1 MTTEDELRAN
11 DIVKSWFWQLSE
23 GHNFRWKNAVKSIT
37 LFYESAPLES
47 DIAQLVLEYLRT
59 RSGITE
65 LVVGHKKWTLAESGW
80 NTKDAWYQTVPSEKW
95 AGTESTKI
103 RVYWTLVEAG
113 DGTADGPYVV
123 EDGCKYKVEH
133 SYYWDVAAEP
143 QLPQSESGIQ
153 YTIQGFTRDRETGL
167 FTYIVEK
174 RETVQQDIELYE
186 SAKTI
191 FEDVSEEQHLGV
203 KQNDVASTGLA
214 ASVGN
219 GERVERHIEKNPD
232 CTSNIVNRKVKDK
245 KVEEARTVAKKE
257 LRGTS
262 SATTDRNL
270 TPAEVAAKTAAE
282 QEVGETRTVEK
293 TDTDYRNLT
302 VEKFTPGQLPMT
314 IAESCEKETSVHT
327 HTKVEAV
334 APPAQ
339 DGTVEQT
346 AEINKRKT
354 VTIKKNDD
362 GKTADKTTTTQTWE
376 EKTGSGSS
384 NSGAGV
390 VTTTTT
396 RKENTTASPTATPG
410 VNKVVE
416 IEETPNDHGSKT
428 MVERVTEYHEKTG
441 SGSSNS
447 GNGVVTTTTE
457 RKENTTTSPTAT
469 PGVNK
474 VVELE
479 ETPNDHGSKTTV
491 KRVTEYHEKTGSGSS
506 NSGNGVVTTTTTR
519 KENTTASPTATPGV
533 NKVVEIEQTPN
544 DHGSKTMVERITE
557 YHEKTGS
564 GSTDSGGVASSVTE
578 RKENTTATPSAETSA
593 PNKVIET
600 EEQPNDHG
608 SKTTVKRVTTYSPT
622 TKTKTWTDE
631 HYSYEECSYSN
642 QLEPILP
649 SSGEIKSC
657 QFHPNGHGSYDGFY
671 LARTSLTQG
680 QGSVL
685 QWSLGPANVTAK
697 YYYFNRKGK
706 LASRTVTG
714 QVYRCGGKLSHVASE
729 IQNRQTQQGYT
740 GFAPCGWNTGVSGG
754 YEHAMGIAYK
764 VTSISGESQEDPDDE
779 SGSGES

>member
-1 MTTEDELRAN
+1 MSNDDELNAAK
-11 DIVKSWFWQLSE
+11 IVGSWYWQMAE
-23 GHNFRWKNAVKSIT
+23 GHNFRWKNAVKSMV

-47 DIAQLVLEYLRT
+47 DMAQLVIEYLRT
-59 RSGITE
+59 RTSVTS
-65 LVVGHKKWTLAESGW
+65 LVIAHKNWTFAEPGW
-80 NTKDAWYQTVPSEKW
+80 NTKDAWYQTVPGEQW
-95 AGTESTKI
+95 AGTESKKV
-103 RVYWTLVEAG
+103 RVYWVLVEAG

-203 KQNDVASTGLA
+203 KQNDVAQTGLQ

-219 GERVERHIEKNPD
+219 GERVERHIEKNSD

-245 KVEEARTVAKKE
+245 KVEEARIVAKKE

-346 AEINKRKT
+346 AQPNKRKT
-354 VTIKKNDD
+354 VSIKKNDD
-362 GKTADKTTTTQTWE
+362 GKTADKTTTEQTWE
-376 EKTGSGSS
+376 EKTGGGSS
-384 NSGAGV
+384 NSGNGV
-390 VTTTTT
+390 VTTTTE
-396 RKENTTASPTATPG
+396 RKENTLSTPSATPG

-428 MVERVTEYHEKTG
+428 TLKRVTQYQPHSKTATGG
-441 SGSSNS
+441 SASYTDEVESGVNQTAVPGGAGGVNEVVDVSLSLNDHGSMSTQKRTRTYKPQS
-447 GNGVVTTTTE
+447 GIAHSSLPTE
-457 RKENTTTSPTAT
+457 RMQTVVRSNTTADPNAPFGHAS
-469 PGVNK
+469 VS
-474 VVELE
+474 L
-479 ETPNDHGSKTTV
+479 NDHGSKTT
-491 KRVTEYHEKTGSGSS
+491 S
-506 NSGNGVVTTTTTR
+506 VTTITPIAISSGWRTWTR
-519 KENTTASPTATPGV
+519 TVKSPRGTYTYDCGMIVFRNQKQIPAMG
-533 NKVVEIEQTPN
+533 
-544 DHGSKTMVERITE
+544 GSHDYHPSISINQYGLYDGTITYADLRTFE
-557 YHEKTGS
+557 EAGQGQFGGWAEGHITI
-564 GSTDSGGVASSVTE
+564 GGV
-578 RKENTTATPSAETSA
+578 RHNTISYYGTGNEGAEAQAAANAIIVEGVKLPRRTYFTS
-593 PNKVIET
+593 
-600 EEQPNDHG
+600 
-608 SKTTVKRVTTYSPT
+608 
-622 TKTKTWTDE
+622 
-631 HYSYEECSYSN
+631 
-642 QLEPILP
+642 
-649 SSGEIKSC
+649 
-657 QFHPNGHGSYDGFY
+657 
-671 LARTSLTQG
+671 
-680 QGSVL
+680 
-685 QWSLGPANVTAK
+685 
-697 YYYFNRKGK
+697 
-706 LASRTVTG
+706 
-714 QVYRCGGKLSHVASE
+714 
-729 IQNRQTQQGYT
+729 
-740 GFAPCGWNTGVSGG
+740 
-754 YEHAMGIAYK
+754 
-764 VTSISGESQEDPDDE
+764 
-779 SGSGES
+779 